1 MSKPKTFTF
10 LALAG
15 LVMLALLAGA
25 CAPAVTPTPAV
36 VRERETVEVTKE
48 VVVTATPA
56 PVTKLTFWTY
66 TTHETGRRVLA
77 EIVAAFERANNVK
90 VEITEI
96 PYEDMRDKILIA
108 AKAGEAADVTVADG
122 TWIAELAAAGA
133 LTPIDQYLTAEDKKD
148 FLEAPLSRGNYQGK
162 QYSLPA
168 YVDVLALMYNKRM
181 LAEKGVKVP
190 ETMEEFR
197 EACIKLTDTAKGVW
211 GFNAFHAGYWYLP
224 FAWAWGGGMVT
235 DDRKILINTPESV
248 EALKFYAGLTFDAKC
263 SPPDIDPANDYSIAA
278 EGFKEGKWAMT
289 INGPWQVPDYLEG
302 KEFKDDPDNLGIT
315 RIPRGPAGYGSP
327 IGGGDYAVTT
337 SAKDPALAY
346 KLVAHLT
353 STESQIKQAVEN
365 SLLPTRRSA
374 YDDFRVKTNRI
385 ISAFLSQL
393 EVAKSRPRI
402 PEVESLFRDFDPNIQ
417 AVFLKE
423 KTPEQALND
432 IAAAW
437 EGLLRK

>member
-1 MSKPKTFTF
+1 MRKFVWKV
-10 LALAG
+10 LGL
-15 LVMLALLAGA
+15 LVMLSAVAVLYA
-25 CAPAVTPTPAV
+25 CAPTPEATEEVIEAPTTEEMTTEEAVEAPPA
-36 VRERETVEVTKE
+36 KE
-48 VVVTATPA
+48 
-56 PVTKLTFWTY
+56 LTFWTY
-66 TTHETGRRVLA
+66 TTHETGQRVLE
-77 EIVAAFERANNVK
+77 EIVATFEQATNVE
-90 VEITEI
+90 VEITYV
-96 PYEDMRDKILIA
+96 PYEDMRTKILAA
-108 AKAGEAADVTVADG
+108 AKAGEAADVIVADG

-133 LTPIDQYLTAEDKKD
+133 LTSIDQYLTAEDQED

-181 LAEKGVKVP
+181 LEEKGVKVP

-197 EACIKLTDTAKGVW
+197 EACIELTDTAKGVW

-235 DDRKILINTPESV
+235 DDREILINKPESV

-289 INGPWQVPDYLEG
+289 INGPWQVPDYLGG
-302 KEFKDDPDNLGIT
+302 KEFKDDPDNLGIA
-315 RIPRGPAGYGSP
+315 RIPRGPVGYGSP
-327 IGGGDYAVTT
+327 IGGGDNAVTT

-346 KLVAHLT
+346 ELVAHLT
-353 STESQIKQAVEN
+353 NTESQIKQAVEN
-365 SLLPTRRSA
+365 GLLPTRRSPYA
-374 YDDFRVKTNRI
+374 DSGVKANRM
-385 ISAFLSQL
+385 ISAFLDQL

-432 IAAAW
+432 IATAW
-437 EGLLRK
+437 EGLLRR

>member
-1 MSKPKTFTF
+1 MSKHKTFMF
-10 LALAG
+10 SALAS
-15 LVMLALLAGA
+15 LMMLALVAAA
-25 CAPAVTPTPAV
+25 CAPTPAPA
-36 VRERETVEVTKE
+36 TPAK
-48 VVVTATPA
+48 VVTATSAPPA
-56 PVTKLTFWTY
+56 AKLTFWSY
-66 TTHETGRRVLA
+66 TTHEVGQRVLE
-77 EIVAAFERANNVK
+77 EIVASFERANNVD
-90 VEITEI
+90 VEITYV
-96 PYEDMRDKILIA
+96 PYEDMRNKILIA
-108 AKAGEAADVTVADG
+108 AKAGEAADVIVADG
-122 TWIAELAAAGA
+122 TWIPELAEAGA
-133 LTPIDQYLTAEDKKD
+133 LIPIDQYLTPEDKKD
-148 FLEAPLSRGNYQGK
+148 FIEPILSRGNYQGK
-162 QYSLPA
+162 QYSLPG

-197 EACIKLTDTAKGVW
+197 EACIKLTDPAKGVW
-211 GFNAFHAGYWYLP
+211 GFNAFHAGYWFLP

-235 DDRKILINTPESV
+235 DDRKILINTPESI

-263 SPPDIDPANDYSIAA
+263 SPPDIDPANDYNIAA

-289 INGPWQVPDYLEG
+289 INGPWQVPDYLGG
-302 KEFKDDPDNLGIT
+302 KEFKDNPDNLGIT

-353 STESQIKQAVEN
+353 NTESQIKQAVEN

-374 YDDFRVKTNRI
+374 YGDFRVKTNRI
-385 ISAFLSQL
+385 ISAFLDQL

-432 IAAAW
+432 IAKAW
-437 EGLLRK
+437 EGLLRR